1 MRPPPS
7 CCTFNNKKHPE
18 VIIVVTSYWSAN
30 ETLLV
35 VLKETKNNH
44 HETPT
49 FLLYSLVCLRNSLTA
64 HKRYSPIS
72 GSLLGTDDSLGYCL
86 SNNGWGS
93 SNGVSGVGN
102 WGSSVGSVGNW
113 GSGIGSSSNWSSMG
127 NSNWDLSNSVD
138 RGGNSLGDSLDGV
151 SAGLVDNWLVNSLV
165 GTDGSRDSLGSKGRD
180 VLEDWLS
187 NVVGLDNGGGLV
199 SGNWGRDVSVG
210 GLSNWMGQ
218 GGDLGDDLSEGMSL
232 SGRVSKVSSKSVVLN
247 GCRIMGRSTDK
258 VGGSIANNS
267 GSWGHGH
274 STGTGKSDERGEKQ
288 EGVHGGVVD
297 VA

>member
-1 MRPPPS
+1 MYIQQQKIS
-7 CCTFNNKKHPE
+7 E
-18 VIIVVTSYWSAN
+18 VILVVTSYWSAN

-64 HKRYSPIS
+64 HKRHSPIS

-86 SNNGWGS
+86 SNDGWGS
-93 SNGVSGVGN
+93 SNGVSGN
-102 WGSSVGSVGNW
+102 SDWGSR
-113 GSGIGSSSNWSSMG
+113 G

-138 RGGNSLGDSLDGV
+138 RGGNSLGDSRDGV

-165 GTDGSRDSLGSKGRD
+165 GTDGSRDSLGSVGWD

-199 SGNWGRDVSVG
+199 GGNWGRDVSVG
-210 GLSNWMGQ
+210 GLSHWVGQ

-232 SGRVSKVSSKSVVLN
+232 SGGVSKVSSKSVVLN

-267 GSWGHGH
+267 GSWSHGH
-274 STGTGKSDERGEKQ
+274 SSGTGKR
-288 EGVHGGVVD
+288 
-297 VA
+297 

>member
-1 MRPPPS
+1 MYIQQQKIS
-7 CCTFNNKKHPE
+7 E
-18 VIIVVTSYWSAN
+18 VILVVTSYWSAN

-86 SNNGWGS
+86 SNDGWGS
-93 SNGVSGVGN
+93 SNGVSGN
-102 WGSSVGSVGNW
+102 SDWGSSVGSVGNW
-113 GSGIGSSSNWSSMG
+113 GSSVGSVG
-127 NSNWDLSNSVD
+127 NWDLSNSVD

-165 GTDGSRDSLGSKGRD
+165 GTDGSRDSLGSEGRD

-199 SGNWGRDVSVG
+199 GGNWGRDVSVG
-210 GLSNWMGQ
+210 GLSHWVGQ

-232 SGRVSKVSSKSVVLN
+232 SGGVSKVSSKSVVLN

-267 GSWGHGH
+267 GSWSHGH
-274 STGTGKSDERGEKQ
+274 SSGTGKSYERGEKQ

-297 VA
+297 VAGSQAIPM